1 MSRYWP
7 LNFIGKTA
15 QHKLG
20 DAGLMSTTALDDTQN
35 RSSLAKL
42 WNNREARSVILQI
55 LTMTLLIAFFAF
67 ILTNAIANLA
77 AVGKTFSYD
86 FLFEPASYDIN
97 QTLIAYTSRDT
108 HLRAGIVGLLN
119 TGLVAIAG
127 VIMATILGFILGVM
141 RLSPNFLMNKISYC
155 FIEFT
160 RNVPVLLHILLIHGL
175 LVHSLPRPKQAQ
187 SVADMFFLSN
197 RGVFAPKPIMEDL
210 FYLVIVAFVIGI
222 GFTIWFRRYA
232 KRIQE
237 STGKI
242 YPVFLIS
249 LGAIIGFPII
259 VFLITGLPLQWDIP
273 EFQRFNFKG
282 GMVILP
288 EFMALWLALSLYTAA
303 FIGEIVRAGITS
315 VSHGQ
320 WEAAGALGIKRSRIL
335 NLVIIPQAMRVIIPP
350 LTSQY
355 LNLTKNSS
363 LAIAIGY
370 MDIVATLGGISLMQ
384 TGKEMETMILVIA
397 VYLTISLLI
406 SAFMNWYNKRI
417 KLVER

>member
-1 MSRYWP
+1 
-7 LNFIGKTA
+7 
-15 QHKLG
+15 
-20 DAGLMSTTALDDTQN
+20 
-35 RSSLAKL
+35 
-42 WNNREARSVILQI
+42 
-55 LTMTLLIAFFAF
+55 
-67 ILTNAIANLA
+67 
-77 AVGKTFSYD
+77 
-86 FLFEPASYDIN
+86 
-97 QTLIAYTSRDT
+97 
-108 HLRAGIVGLLN
+108 
-119 TGLVAIAG
+119 
-127 VIMATILGFILGVM
+127 
-141 RLSPNFLMNKISYC
+141 
-155 FIEFT
+155 
-160 RNVPVLLHILLIHGL
+160 
-175 LVHSLPRPKQAQ
+175 
-187 SVADMFFLSN
+187 MFFLSN

-210 FYLVIVAFVIGI
+210 FYFVIAAFFIGI

-237 STGKI
+237 ATGKI
-242 YPVFLIS
+242 YPVFWIS
-249 LGAIIGFPII
+249 LGAIIGFPVL

-273 EFQRFNFKG
+273 EFQRFNFRG

>member
-1 MSRYWP
+1 
-7 LNFIGKTA
+7 
-15 QHKLG
+15 
-20 DAGLMSTTALDDTQN
+20 MSTTALDDTQN

-55 LTMTLLIAFFAF
+55 LTMTLMIGFFAF
-67 ILTNAIANLA
+67 IITNAISNLA

-86 FLFEPASYDIN
+86 FLYEPASYDIN
-97 QTLIAYTSRDT
+97 QALIPYTSRDT
-108 HLRAGIVGLLN
+108 HLRAGLVGLLN

-127 VIMATILGFILGVM
+127 VILATILGFILGVM

-175 LVHSLPRPKQAQ
+175 LVHSLPRPKVAQ
-187 SVADMFFLSN
+187 SEFNIADMFFLSN

-210 FYLVIVAFVIGI
+210 FYFVIAAFFIGI

-237 STGKI
+237 ATGKI
-242 YPVFLIS
+242 YPVFWIS
-249 LGAIIGFPII
+249 LGAIIGFPVL

-273 EFQRFNFKG
+273 EFQRFNFRG

>member
-1 MSRYWP
+1 
-7 LNFIGKTA
+7 
-15 QHKLG
+15 
-20 DAGLMSTTALDDTQN
+20 MSTTALDDTQN

-55 LTMTLLIAFFAF
+55 LTMTLLIGFFAF
-67 ILTNAIANLA
+67 ILTNAVANLA

-97 QTLIAYTSRDT
+97 QTLIPYTSRDT

-119 TGLVAIAG
+119 TGLVAICG

-141 RLSPNFLMNKISYC
+141 RLSPNFLLNKISYC

-210 FYLVIVAFVIGI
+210 FYAVIVAFIIGV

-237 STGKI
+237 ATGKI

-249 LGAIIGFPII
+249 LGAIIGFPVI
-259 VFLITGLPLQWDIP
+259 VFLITGLPLQWEIP
-273 EFQRFNFKG
+273 EFQRFNFQG

>member
-1 MSRYWP
+1 
-7 LNFIGKTA
+7 
-15 QHKLG
+15 
-20 DAGLMSTTALDDTQN
+20 MSTTALDDTQN

-55 LTMTLLIAFFAF
+55 LTMTLLISFFAF
-67 ILTNAIANLA
+67 ILTNAVANLA

-97 QTLIAYTSRDT
+97 QTLIPYTSRDT

-119 TGLVAIAG
+119 TGLVAICG

-141 RLSPNFLMNKISYC
+141 RLSPNFLLNKISYC

-210 FYLVIVAFVIGI
+210 FYAVIVAFIIGV

-237 STGKI
+237 ATGKI

-249 LGAIIGFPII
+249 LGAIIGFPVI
-259 VFLITGLPLQWDIP
+259 VFLITGLPLQWEIP
-273 EFQRFNFKG
+273 EFQRFNFQG

>member
-1 MSRYWP
+1 
-7 LNFIGKTA
+7 
-15 QHKLG
+15 
-20 DAGLMSTTALDDTQN
+20 MSTTALDDSDN

-55 LTMTLLIAFFAF
+55 ITMALMIGFFAF
-67 ILTNAIANLA
+67 ILTNAVANLA

-86 FLFEPASYDIN
+86 FLYEPASYDIN
-97 QTLIAYTSRDT
+97 QTLIPYTSRDT

-119 TGLVAIAG
+119 TGLVAFAG
-127 VIMATILGFILGVM
+127 VILATILGFILGVL
-141 RLSPNFLMNKISYC
+141 RLSPNFLLNKISYC

-175 LVHSLPRPKQAQ
+175 IVHSLPHPRVAQ
-187 SVADMFFLSN
+187 SDFNIANMFFLSN
-197 RGVFAPKPIMEDL
+197 RGVFAPKPIFEDL
-210 FYLVIVAFVIGI
+210 FLAVVIAFVIGI
-222 GFTIWFRRYA
+222 GFTFWFRKYA
-232 KRIQE
+232 KRVQDA
-237 STGKI
+237 TGKI
-242 YPVFLIS
+242 YPVFWIS
-249 LGAIIGFPII
+249 VGAILGLPVL
-259 VFLITGLPLQWDIP
+259 VFLVTGMPITWDVP
-273 EFQRFNFKG
+273 EFQRFNFSG
-282 GMVILP
+282 GMVVLP

-315 VSHGQ
+315 VSQGQ

-335 NLVIIPQAMRVIIPP
+335 NLVIIPQALRVIIPP

-370 MDIVATLGGISLMQ
+370 MDIVATIGGISLMQ

>member
-1 MSRYWP
+1 
-7 LNFIGKTA
+7 
-15 QHKLG
+15 
-20 DAGLMSTTALDDTQN
+20 MSTTALDDTQN

-42 WNNREARSVILQI
+42 WSNREARSVILQI
-55 LTMTLLIAFFAF
+55 ITMAALIGFFAF
-67 ILTNAIANLA
+67 ILTNAVANLA

-86 FLFEPASYDIN
+86 FLYEPASYDIN
-97 QTLIAYTSRDT
+97 QTLIPYTSRDT

-127 VIMATILGFILGVM
+127 VILATILGFILGVL
-141 RLSPNFLMNKISYC
+141 RLSPNFLLNKISYC

-175 LVHSLPRPKQAQ
+175 IVHSLPHPKVAQ
-187 SVADMFFLSN
+187 NDFNIADMFFLSN
-197 RGVFAPKPIMEDL
+197 RGVFAPKPIVEDL
-210 FYLVIVAFVIGI
+210 FYVVIAAFVIGI
-222 GFTIWFRRYA
+222 AFTVWFRRYA
-232 KRIQE
+232 KRIQD

-242 YPVFLIS
+242 YPVFWIS
-249 LGAIIGFPII
+249 MGAIVGLPAI
-259 VFLITGLPLQWDIP
+259 VFVVMGMPLQWDVP
-273 EFQRFNFKG
+273 EFQRFNFRG

-335 NLVIIPQAMRVIIPP
+335 NLVIIPQALRVIIPP

-370 MDIVATLGGISLMQ
+370 MDIVATIGGISLMQ

>member
-1 MSRYWP
+1 
-7 LNFIGKTA
+7 
-15 QHKLG
+15 
-20 DAGLMSTTALDDTQN
+20 MSTTALDDTQN

-55 LTMTLLIAFFAF
+55 LTMTLMIGFFAF
-67 ILTNAIANLA
+67 IITNAISNLA

-86 FLFEPASYDIN
+86 FLYEPASYDIN
-97 QTLIAYTSRDT
+97 QALIPYTSRDT

-141 RLSPNFLMNKISYC
+141 RLSPNFLLSKISYC

-210 FYLVIVAFVIGI
+210 FYVVIAAFVIGI

-232 KRIQE
+232 KRVQE

-249 LGAIIGFPII
+249 LGAIIGFPLI

-273 EFQRFNFKG
+273 EFQRFNFRG
-282 GMVILP
+282 GMVLLP

-315 VSHGQ
+315 VNHGQ

>member
-1 MSRYWP
+1 
-7 LNFIGKTA
+7 
-15 QHKLG
+15 
-20 DAGLMSTTALDDTQN
+20 MSTTALDDTQN

-55 LTMTLLIAFFAF
+55 LTMSLMIGFFAF
-67 ILTNAIANLA
+67 IITNAISNLA

-86 FLFEPASYDIN
+86 FLYEPASYDIN
-97 QTLIAYTSRDT
+97 QALIPYTSRDT

-141 RLSPNFLMNKISYC
+141 RLSPNFLLSKISYC

-210 FYLVIVAFVIGI
+210 FYVVIAAFVIGI

-232 KRIQE
+232 KRVQE

-249 LGAIIGFPII
+249 LGAIIGFPLI

-273 EFQRFNFKG
+273 EFQRFNFRG
-282 GMVILP
+282 GMVLLP

-315 VSHGQ
+315 VNHGQ

>member
-1 MSRYWP
+1 
-7 LNFIGKTA
+7 
-15 QHKLG
+15 
-20 DAGLMSTTALDDTQN
+20 MSTTALDDTQN

-55 LTMTLLIAFFAF
+55 LTMTILIGFFAF

-97 QTLIAYTSRDT
+97 QTLIPYTSRDT

-119 TGLVAIAG
+119 TGLVAICG

-160 RNVPVLLHILLIHGL
+160 RNVPILLHILLIHGL

-187 SVADMFFLSN
+187 SIADMFFLSN

-210 FYLVIVAFVIGI
+210 FYFVIAAFIIGI

-232 KRIQE
+232 KRVQE
-237 STGKI
+237 ATGKI

-249 LGAIIGFPII
+249 IGAIIGFPVI

-315 VSHGQ
+315 VNHGQ
-320 WEAAGALGIKRSRIL
+320 WEAAGAVGIKRSRIL
-335 NLVIIPQAMRVIIPP
+335 SLVIIPQAMRVIIPP

-397 VYLTISLLI
+397 VYLSISLLI